1 MVGQDVDRVGQ
12 VYEQQP
18 ADAGVERFLVQERA
32 RVTVAKVDV
41 VEAEPVSTLHGHG
54 DLGGI
59 LVDTDHRSVGPDHF
73 GDLKRD
79 VTRPGAQVENPHAR
93 PNAAAL
99 KEQSRRFGDECGL
112 RLQTRDLSVVAA
124 ESVFAFGHIAD

>member
-1 MVGQDVDRVGQ
+1 VGQDVDRVGQ

-18 ADAGVERFLVQERA
+18 ADGGVERFLVQERT
-32 RVTVAKVDV
+32 RIIVAKVDIA
-41 VEAEPVSTLHGHG
+41 EAEPVPTMHGHG

-59 LVDTDHRSVGPDHF
+59 LLNAHHGTVGPDHL

-79 VTRPGAQVENPHAR
+79 VAGPGAEVEDPHAR

-99 KEQSRRFGDECGL
+99 KEKTCRFGD
-112 RLQTRDLSVVAA
+112 
-124 ESVFAFGHIAD
+124 